1 MNPSDFAS
9 LSSGQVLLP
18 DTSQAEAGLGQ
29 LVRPVQLPKQ
39 PELAGQRVAAAE
51 REDVNQK
58 LVSALIIPTT
68 TAVRAP
74 VITLNGERA
83 NVYGIVERHLRP
95 ETLAGPDRFWK
106 SAKTLYNLDTWRPRW
121 ASVIS
126 QALALAGPLPSTSLT
141 TSRIDLCFVLSAAAL
156 NCQYHVLVGFANF
169 YTAGQA
175 C

>member
-121 ASVIS
+121 ASVILS
-126 QALALAGPLPSTSLT
+126 NLSSCGSFALKQPDNKQGQPLS
-141 TSRIDLCFVLSAAAL
+141 CALSAAAL
-156 NCQYHVLVGFANF
+156 KCQNTVLVGL
-169 YTAGQA
+169 
-175 C
+175 